1 MLVYGDIERVE
12 TVGAKRA
19 AITSLLSQ
27 GFSMPPGIE
36 RHGVLV
42 TAFISASELVQ
53 GIIDAE
59 FHERGCDAWTKDHAV
74 GMECLSIL
82 AQAVGESWHSGFRQ
96 LSPLPPA
103 VSGKLHGFDPSR
115 TIRTRHAEG
124 YAFYALYP
132 ESYLE
137 AAKASGL
144 GPDTQVIGIRSIG
157 TGLSALLAAELG
169 APAPVTLRP
178 VGHPFGREV
187 RVDPDLTRSVAFDRG
202 KAFAIVDEGP
212 GLSGS
217 SFGAVADWLEDAGV
231 PRERIHFFPSHGG
244 APGPQASAKHRERWS
259 SAPRHLVTMD
269 DLLLRGPPSH
279 RLESWVES
287 LLGPLD
293 EPLEEISGGAWR
305 CRRYPD
311 EGSWPPANIQ
321 QERRKFLARANG
333 TAWLV
338 KFAGIGETGARKL
351 QMARQLHEAGF
362 TPEPAGCRH
371 GFLVERWHGEL
382 DSLDQVPISR
392 RSLVDQVGAYLGF
405 RARHFPAAQHQGAS
419 LDALRR
425 MATYNTGQA
434 LGEAAAAGLEQ
445 SLADPSALEHK
456 VHRIYTDNRLHA
468 WEWLVSGS
476 GLIKADALDHGAA
489 HDLIGH
495 QDVSWDV
502 AGAIVELGLSKEEV
516 ARLCQILGQ
525 ESGRPVDQALLAFM
539 LPCYLTFQLGA
550 HLMAAG
556 SLGEGPEAIRLR
568 RAADRYGRRLH
579 DHVNR
584 WGGPEPLQEQEEVP
598 AS

>member
-12 TVGAKRA
+12 TVGAKQA
-19 AITSLLSQ
+19 AITSLLTET
-27 GFSMPPGIE
+27 FSMPPGIE

-59 FHERGCDAWTKDHAV
+59 FHECGFDAWTKDHAA

-82 AQAVGESWHSGFRQ
+82 ARAVGESWHSGFRQ

-103 VSGKLHGFDPSR
+103 FSEKLHGFAPSR
-115 TIRTRHAEG
+115 TIRTKHAEG

-137 AAKASGL
+137 AARASGL
-144 GPDTQVIGIRSIG
+144 SSNTQVIGIRSIG
-157 TGLSALLAAELG
+157 TGLSALVAAELG
-169 APAPVTLRP
+169 APAPITLRP

-187 RVDPDLTRSVAFDRG
+187 KVDLDLTKNLVSDGR

-217 SFGAVADWLEDAGV
+217 SFGAVADWLEEAGI
-231 PRERIHFFPSHGG
+231 PRHQIHFFPSHGG
-244 APGPQASAKHRERWS
+244 GLGPQASAEHRERWS

-269 DLLLRGPPSH
+269 DLLLRGSPAH
-279 RLESWVES
+279 RIESWVES

-293 EPLEEISGGAWR
+293 ESLEEISGGAWR
-305 CRRYPD
+305 SRRYPD

-338 KFAGIGETGARKL
+338 KFAGLGEIGAQKFRIAQK
-351 QMARQLHEAGF
+351 LHEAGF

-371 GFLVERWHGEL
+371 GFLVERWHEEL
-382 DSLDQVPISR
+382 DGLDQARISR
-392 RSLVDQVGAYLGF
+392 KSLVDQVGAYLGF
-405 RARHFPAAQHQGAS
+405 RARHFPSAQHQGAS
-419 LDALRR
+419 LDALHQ
-425 MATYNTGQA
+425 MAIYNTGQA
-434 LGEAAAAGLEQ
+434 LGEAAAADLEQ
-445 SLADPSALEHK
+445 SLADPSILEHK
-456 VHRIYTDNRLHA
+456 LRRICTDNRLHV
-468 WEWLVSGS
+468 WEWLVSGDR
-476 GLIKADALDHGAA
+476 LIKTDALDHSAA
-489 HDLIGH
+489 HDLVGH

-502 AGAIVELGLSKEEV
+502 AGAIVELDFSQDEA
-516 ARLCQILGQ
+516 ARLCQIVQQ
-525 ESGRPVDQALLAFM
+525 ESGQPLDQGLLAFM
-539 LPCYLTFQLGA
+539 LPCYLAFQLGA

-556 SLGEGPEAIRLR
+556 ALGDGPEVTRLR
-568 RAADRYGRRLH
+568 RAANRYGRLLH
-579 DHVNR
+579 DHLAR
-584 WGGPEPLQEQEEVP
+584 IGGPEPLQEQEEVP